1 VLYLCLV
8 ELWSVYH
15 QPAAASC
22 AVRKVVVEQ
31 DGLRC
36 TGEQLFG
43 SVWEA
48 RSALVRRGLVRVPRA
63 AGDEPSLVE
72 TWL

>member
-1 VLYLCLV
+1 M

-15 QPAAASC
+15 QPAGDHCS
-22 AVRKVVVEQ
+22 VRQLLVER

-36 TGEQLFG
+36 AGEQLFS
-43 SVWEA
+43 SVIEA
-48 RSALVRRGLVRVPRA
+48 RSSLARRGLVKVPRA
-63 AGDEPSLVE
+63 PGDEPGLVE

>member
-1 VLYLCLV
+1 V
-8 ELWSVYH
+8 EIWSVYH
-15 QPAAASC
+15 QPTETFC

-36 TGEQLFG
+36 ADEQLFAN
-43 SVWEA
+43 VWEA
-48 RSALVRRGLVRVPRA
+48 RSILIRRGLVRVPRA
-63 AGDEPSLVE
+63 PGDESSLIE